1 MEWCPL
7 GAWLAFDEDQTNQA
21 PFSSNDECDLWL
33 AVGHPKAEAI
43 RDGIAAAL
51 SPAPFGIQV
60 SADPLAPKRKSSAS
74 GFDWPRGA
82 FISDHHRSDGGAAL
96 FLRLLIFFSPMT
108 CIIHIDKGGPD
119 ETQKK
124 NSIEYRNGSRFKQK
138 KKPGTKNERTLQR
151 MQIYSFFFNA
161 TTLPPPAYRSLLH
174 VFIFHVDWVPPQVVS
189 KKKHS
194 EEIANQ
200 SDYRSVKYRIK
211 KEKSL
216 KKRCHRT
223 KKIHRRCDK
232 NNSLEREIPQR

>member
-138 KKPGTKNERTLQR
+138 KKHGTKNERTLQR
-151 MQIYSFFFNA
+151 MQIYSFFLTPPHF
-161 TTLPPPAYRSLLH
+161 LPRRIVRFYTSSFSTSIESRPKSYRKKNTQKKSL
-174 VFIFHVDWVPPQVVS
+174 INRITDRSSIES
-189 KKKHS
+189 KKRNHWKNGVT
-194 EEIANQ
+194 EQ
-200 SDYRSVKYRIK
+200 K
-211 KEKSL
+211 KSIGDAI
-216 KKRCHRT
+216 RT
-223 KKIHRRCDK
+223 TV
-232 NNSLEREIPQR
+232 

>member
-96 FLRLLIFFSPMT
+96 FLRLLIFFFTDDMHYSYRQGRTRRNP
-108 CIIHIDKGGPD
+108 
-119 ETQKK
+119 KK

-138 KKPGTKNERTLQR
+138 KNLEQKTNEPSNECKFIRFFLTPPHFLPRRIVRFYTSSFSTSIESRPKSYRKKNTQKKSLINRITD
-151 MQIYSFFFNA
+151 
-161 TTLPPPAYRSLLH
+161 RSS
-174 VFIFHVDWVPPQVVS
+174 IES
-189 KKKHS
+189 KKRNHWKNGVT
-194 EEIANQ
+194 EQ
-200 SDYRSVKYRIK
+200 K
-211 KEKSL
+211 KSIGDAI
-216 KKRCHRT
+216 RT
-223 KKIHRRCDK
+223 TV
-232 NNSLEREIPQR
+232 